1 MTENVER
8 CTCLMIVPACRPD
21 PGCPAHG
28 SRGRGPDVGFAWID
42 EVTEFTLT
50 PHQEE
55 ILRRVL
61 TRIPTEGFWEST
73 TADLRPS
80 KDEFGMTLA
89 KAYATRA
96 DCSRRKVGAVVIGPD
111 GFERGGGYNGAPV
124 GEPGCLSAGAC
135 PRAHSDVPEGS
146 SYDTGPGR
154 CISIHAEINAVLSAG
169 GRDGCK
175 GATMYVTA
183 DPCDGCAPIIRQAGI
198 VRVVVGT

>member
-1 MTENVER
+1 MTENVVD
-8 CTCLMIVPACRPD
+8 CTCRMVIPACRPD

-28 SRGRGPDVGFAWID
+28 PGVNVTSDGR
-42 EVTEFTLT
+42 VTLG
-50 PHQEE
+50 
-55 ILRRVL
+55 
-61 TRIPTEGFWEST
+61 IP
-73 TADLRPS
+73 ARPS

-89 KAYATRA
+89 RAYATRA

-135 PRAHSDVPEGS
+135 PRAASDVPEGS

-169 GRDGCK
+169 GRDGCE

-183 DPCDGCAPIIRQAGI
+183 EPCDGCAPIIRQAGI
-198 VRVVVGT
+198 VRVVVVEHLGHPIELNL